1 MSQPSPY
8 TEQELLTQLKAGDEH
23 AFTRLYH
30 MYSKQLYLT
39 IFRLVKSDKIAEE
52 LLQELFVK
60 LWEKR
65 AGLTIQSNIGG
76 YLNRMGANLVF
87 DFYRKAAKDQL
98 AKEQLIAFFS
108 DEQTDHQPAQELEAE
123 TDTVNQL
130 VTLMEQ
136 LPPQRK
142 KVFELCKIQGKSY
155 QEAGQQLG
163 ISVSTV
169 NDHIVKATRL
179 LRTQLMERNS
189 FSAFLLLL
197 LLTGSPS
204 F

>member
-1 MSQPSPY
+1 MSQQPPY
-8 TEQELLTQLKAGDEH
+8 TEQELLTQLKAGDAH

-65 AGLTIQSNIGG
+65 GGLTIQSNIGG

-87 DFYRKAAKDQL
+87 DFYRKATKDQL

-108 DEQTDHQPAQELEAE
+108 DEQTDHQPAQELETEA
-123 TDTVNQL
+123 DTVNQL

-179 LRTQLMERNS
+179 LRTQLIERNS
-189 FSAFLLLL
+189 FSALLLLL
-197 LLTGSPS
+197 LLTGSPT

>member
-1 MSQPSPY
+1 
-8 TEQELLTQLKAGDEH
+8 
-23 AFTRLYH
+23 

-65 AGLTIQSNIGG
+65 GGLTIQSNIGG

-87 DFYRKAAKDQL
+87 DFYRKATKDQL

-108 DEQTDHQPAQELEAE
+108 DEQTDHQPAQELETEA
-123 TDTVNQL
+123 DTVNQL

-179 LRTQLMERNS
+179 LRTQLIERNS
-189 FSAFLLLL
+189 FSALLLLL
-197 LLTGSPS
+197 LLTGSPT

>member
-1 MSQPSPY
+1 MSQPPPY

-87 DFYRKAAKDQL
+87 DFYRKATKDQL
-98 AKEQLIAFFS
+98 VKEQLIAFFS
-108 DEQTDHQPAQELEAE
+108 DVQTDHQPAQESEAE

-155 QEAGQQLG
+155 LEAGQQLG

-179 LRTQLMERNS
+179 LRTQLMERNT